1 MMQLQNALFVQ
12 LFDFIPMKKKERGGR
27 GGTHRNRGC
36 IETKAVNV
44 QEFQHWAI
52 EFYHK
57 KVVSLDIGKR

>member
-1 MMQLQNALFVQ
+1 M
-12 LFDFIPMKKKERGGR
+12 
-27 GGTHRNRGC
+27 GC

-57 KVVSLDIGKR
+57 KGLDIGKR

>member
-12 LFDFIPMKKKERGGR
+12 LFDFIPMKKKGEGSSS
-27 GGTHRNRGC
+27 HRNNSACMGC

-52 EFYHK
+52 DFYYK
-57 KVVSLDIGKR
+57 IW